1 MKRRSW
7 CCGNRTGFLQQ
18 TVCAG
23 DRVFAASAFG
33 GTAICAATAEVRANC
48 RGIFSVGANGIREKS
63 CAKESLWRSAW
74 LCLAAA
80 TTAQS
85 VRYDRLPLAQDYLT
99 PTQDFGIWVS
109 NNSDVNQ
116 SCVALGTLGNSGYP
130 YGDIWTLNVTG
141 STSYRYIAL
150 MKTQSEYMYI
160 EEF

>member
-1 MKRRSW
+1 MPLVW
-7 CCGNRTGFLQQ
+7 APPTDGW
-18 TVCAG
+18 
-23 DRVFAASAFG
+23 
-33 GTAICAATAEVRANC
+33 
-48 RGIFSVGANGIREKS
+48 S
-63 CAKESLWRSAW
+63 CP
-74 LCLAAA
+74 

-116 SCVALGTLGNSGYP
+116 SRVALGTLGNSGYP